1 MRRLLI
7 FLVIVAVLLFG
18 ADRLARSVAQREI
31 ASKIQNTENLSRRP
45 DVTVHGFPFLTQA
58 LGGNYKQIDG
68 DVSGLTVENGL
79 TVDQLHVELRGVQV
93 KPGDLLSGAVVEAPV
108 DSAVANAT
116 VGYTSLA
123 TVAKSKIASKALN
136 VQFAQGS
143 DNRLAVTGDFTS
155 PQLQAKIKAEA
166 KVSIRNGDLV
176 VALDQ
181 STLSDLPSVVRA
193 QLTSLLNTGYKLP
206 RLPFGFKAKTV
217 TVGPT
222 GITVR
227 ATASSVGLG

>member
-1 MRRLLI
+1 VRRLLI

-18 ADRLARSVAQREI
+18 ADRLAHSVAQSQI
-31 ASKIQNTENLSRRP
+31 AGKIQDTENLSRRP

-58 LGGNYKQIDG
+58 LSGHYQQIDG
-68 DVSGLTVENGL
+68 DVSDLTVDDGL
-79 TVDQLHVELRGVQV
+79 TVDQLHVELRGVRV
-93 KPGDLLSGAVVEAPV
+93 SAGDLLSGAVVEAPV
-108 DSAVANAT
+108 DSAVATAT
-116 VGYTSLA
+116 VGFSSLS
-123 TVAKSKIASKALN
+123 TVAKNKIASKALD
-136 VQFAQGS
+136 VQFAQGT
-143 DNRLAVTGDFTS
+143 DDRLAVTGNFTS

-166 KVSIRNGDLV
+166 KVSIRDGELR

-181 STLSDLPSVVRA
+181 STLADLPSVVRNE
-193 QLTSLLNTGYKLP
+193 LTSLLNTGYKLP

-217 TVGPT
+217 TVGPA